1 MRRRVL
7 LAAFAATALAGRPA
21 MAETAKVLGV
31 LAPGPLRPIATFKR
45 RLSELGW
52 VDGRNIRFEDRWGEG
67 DDARY
72 VALAAEL
79 AALPVDAVMTWGTP
93 AVLAAKRATTTIPI
107 VMATIADPVG
117 VGAVASLAHP
127 GGNVTGFSSQNFELE
142 EKRFELLRE
151 LVPGLRAVAMLGNAG
166 NPYSVI
172 AVRRIGDL
180 SKAAGLRFAEVNLD
194 EAGGLEGGLDKLRG
208 AHPDGA
214 LIAAAPALF
223 PYRKPIVEFMAAN
236 RIPAIYP
243 FREFAEAGGFVV
255 YATNFDDLFRQ
266 AAAYVDKVLKGT
278 APGELPVQQAAT
290 FELVINMR
298 VAKALALTIPPVLLA
313 RANEVIE

>member
-1 MRRRVL
+1 MRRRDL

-21 MAETAKVLGV
+21 MAETAKVVGV

-151 LVPGLRAVAMLGNAG
+151 LVPGLR
-166 NPYSVI
+166 
-172 AVRRIGDL
+172 IGDL

-208 AHPDGA
+208 VHPDGA

-243 FREFAEAGGFVV
+243 FREFAEAGGLVV

-266 AAAYVDKVLKGT
+266 AAEYVDTVLKGT